1 MSETESLS
9 DLGGQ
14 VRPLIQ
20 TLPVGVQPRMMATL
34 ERAAA
39 DRYRTWAGLCPEPAE
54 AEDLRAFTVR
64 EEEVAAHIEP
74 AFPSQP
80 DEQRH
85 IRGVLPPIAEAFRSA
100 MARRPVTT
108 QYAIQ
113 AAAER
118 RGAGYMT
125 EGFSL
130 ALRWVFGKL
139 RLHRVEANIQPG
151 NDVSRALVRRLG
163 FRREG
168 FSARYLKIGG
178 RWRDHERW
186 ALVAEDWRRHRSS
199 NFGRQRS
206 RGRGPIRRRRGR

>member
-1 MSETESLS
+1 MAETESLP

-54 AEDLRAFTVR
+54 AEGLRACAIR
-64 EEEVAAHIEP
+64 EEEGAARIEM

-85 IRGVLPPIAEAFRSA
+85 IRSVLPQIAEAFRSA

-118 RGAGYMT
+118 RGATYWR
-125 EGFSL
+125 SL
-130 ALRWVFGKL
+130 ASS
-139 RLHRVEANIQPG
+139 IP
-151 NDVSRALVRRLG
+151 DVSVRELL
-163 FRREG
+163 
-168 FSARYLKIGG
+168 SAC
-178 RWRDHERW
+178 
-186 ALVAEDWRRHRSS
+186 AELEECSAEFLEAIVNRH
-199 NFGRQRS
+199 G
-206 RGRGPIRRRRGR
+206 

>member
-1 MSETESLS
+1 MLGRSWATFADSLSGRRLTEKGDSVMSETESLP

-20 TLPVGVQPRMMATL
+20 TLPVGVQPRIMATL

-39 DRYRTWAGLCPEPAE
+39 DRYRTWAAVCPEPVQAE
-54 AEDLRAFTVR
+54 GLRACAVR
-64 EEEVAAHIEP
+64 EEEVAARIEM

-85 IRGVLPPIAEAFRSA
+85 IGGVLPQIAEAFRSA

-118 RGAGYMT
+118 RGAAYWRT
-125 EGFSL
+125 L
-130 ALRWVFGKL
+130 ASS
-139 RLHRVEANIQPG
+139 IS
-151 NDVSRALVRRLG
+151 DVSVRELLSVCAELEER
-163 FRREG
+163 
-168 FSARYLKIGG
+168 SAEFLEAI
-178 RWRDHERW
+178 
-186 ALVAEDWRRHRSS
+186 VNRH
-199 NFGRQRS
+199 G
-206 RGRGPIRRRRGR
+206 